1 MSSHEQ
7 QEQQEQQEQHEQQH
21 DDDPMLI
28 LLAFVAAAGFGSGV
42 PLLGLFGLLACAGH
56 IAAKV
61 DPTGAPARLLAV
73 AAQQPGRLL
82 SAAQQPAPVAEGDQA
97 DTHPA
102 TADVFDLLTSG
113 RHVLL
118 VGSTGGGKST
128 LLHHLA
134 ALHAKQRASVL
145 VIDVDA
151 IAGTYPG
158 YRVVGCGDDYDAAK
172 AGLIIVRRE
181 LAKRREARRNG
192 QRTFSRMVLLIDETQ
207 DVVRELDTAW
217 PIIEDVVRRGRKLN
231 IFAVIAAQDSQVGT
245 LRLEGKSALLGN
257 LTRVDVQRQG
267 RNRVALIDGSAYHL
281 PTLTHP
287 DELVQAKQT
296 SLAQT
301 GLAKNTLDSR
311 SEYLLADLLVTGLRQ
326 SEGQSCRSDEVEPDR
341 SGSGFRPAQTGPDR
355 TTIAA
360 AYARL
365 GSKNKVWEWLRDEY
379 GIRAK
384 PLGLQMI
391 DAAIEQEQERYRVVG
406 E

>member
-7 QEQQEQQEQHEQQH
+7 QEQHEQHEQHH

-42 PLLGLFGLLACAGH
+42 PLLGLVGLLACAGH

-61 DPTGAPARLLAV
+61 DPTGAPARLLAA

-82 SAAQQPAPVAEGDQA
+82 SAAQHPAPVAEGDQA

-102 TADVFDLLTSG
+102 AADVFDLLTSG

-134 ALHAKQRASVL
+134 ARHAKQRASVL

-192 QRTFSRMVLLIDETQ
+192 QRRHFPRMVLLIDETQ

-217 PIIEDVVRRGRKLN
+217 PIIEDVIRRGRKLN

-267 RNRVALIDGSAYHL
+267 RNRVALIDGTAHTL

-287 DELVQAKQT
+287 DELVKPRQGEPVQT
-296 SLAQT
+296 SSSAGGGSEQST
-301 GLAKNTLDSR
+301 TLLT
-311 SEYLLADLLVTGLRQ
+311 ELLAGG
-326 SEGQSCRSDEVEPDR
+326 SGQSHGQFTRFSEPVH
-341 SGSGFRPAQTGPDR
+341 PVQQNHPEPVLNQAV
-355 TTIAA
+355 IAA
-360 AYARL
+360 AYQHL
-365 GSKNKVWEWLRDEY
+365 GSKNKVCEWLREQH
-379 GIRAK
+379 GITNK
-384 PLGLQMI
+384 PKALQLI
-391 DAAIEQEQERYRVVG
+391 NAAIEQEQERYRVVG

>member
-7 QEQQEQQEQHEQQH
+7 QEQHEQHEQHH

-42 PLLGLFGLLACAGH
+42 PLLGLVGLLACAGH

-61 DPTGAPARLLAV
+61 DPTGTPARLLAV

-82 SAAQQPAPVAEGDQA
+82 SAAQQAAPVAEGDQS

-134 ALHAKQRASVL
+134 ARHAKQRASVV

-158 YRVVGCGDDYDAAK
+158 YRVVGCGDDYDAAA

-192 QRTFSRMVLLIDETQ
+192 QRRHFPRMVLLIDETQ

-217 PIIEDVVRRGRKLN
+217 PIIEDVIRRGRKLN

-245 LRLEGKSALLGN
+245 LKLEGKSALLGN

-267 RNRVALIDGSAYHL
+267 RSRVALIDGSAYHL
-281 PTLTHP
+281 PQLTHP
-287 DELVQAKQT
+287 DELVQPKPQPVGNRLTQGGQLDDSTALYNRLLQ
-296 SLAQT
+296 S
-301 GLAKNTLDSR
+301 GLPQLEADNHPQPQPVESTDSNQ
-311 SEYLLADLLVTGLRQ
+311 V
-326 SEGQSCRSDEVEPDR
+326 P
-341 SGSGFRPAQTGPDR
+341 
-355 TTIAA
+355 TTPNRLEIAA
-360 AYARL
+360 AYQQL
-365 GSKNKVWEWLRDEY
+365 GSKNKVWEWIRSTYGMRD
-379 GIRAK
+379 K
-384 PLGLQMI
+384 VKGLQLI
-391 DAAIEQEQERYRVVG
+391 NAAIEQEQERYRVVG

>member
-1 MSSHEQ
+1 
-7 QEQQEQQEQHEQQH
+7 
-21 DDDPMLI
+21 
-28 LLAFVAAAGFGSGV
+28 
-42 PLLGLFGLLACAGH
+42 
-56 IAAKV
+56 
-61 DPTGAPARLLAV
+61 
-73 AAQQPGRLL
+73 
-82 SAAQQPAPVAEGDQA
+82 
-97 DTHPA
+97 
-102 TADVFDLLTSG
+102 
-113 RHVLL
+113 

-134 ALHAKQRASVL
+134 ARHAKQRASVL

-151 IAGTYPG
+151 IAGSYPG

-192 QRTFSRMVLLIDETQ
+192 QRRHFPPMVLLIDETQ

-287 DELVQAKQT
+287 DELVQSNNTKPQKPVSTGGGFASETTLLNQLLESGLSQFQAGNHPET
-296 SLAQT
+296 SKPGET
-301 GLAKNTLDSR
+301 TLN
-311 SEYLLADLLVTGLRQ
+311 Q
-326 SEGQSCRSDEVEPDR
+326 SDV
-341 SGSGFRPAQTGPDR
+341 
-355 TTIAA
+355 AA
-360 AYARL
+360 AYKML
-365 GSKNKVWEWLRDEY
+365 GGKNQVWYWLRDNH
-379 GIRAK
+379 GIRNKATAYK
-384 PLGLQMI
+384 MI

>member
-1 MSSHEQ
+1 MSNHEQ
-7 QEQQEQQEQHEQQH
+7 QEQQEQEQHH

-61 DPTGAPARLLAV
+61 DPTGAPARLLAA

-82 SAAQQPAPVAEGDQA
+82 SAAQQAAPVAEGDQA

-134 ALHAKQRASVL
+134 ARHAKQRASVV

-158 YRVVGCGDDYDAAK
+158 YRVVGCGDDYDAAA

-192 QRTFSRMVLLIDETQ
+192 QRRHFPRMVLLIDETQ

-217 PIIEDVVRRGRKLN
+217 PIIEDVIRRGRKLN

-245 LRLEGKSALLGN
+245 LKLEGKSALLGN

-267 RNRVALIDGSAYHL
+267 RSRVALIDGSAYHL
-281 PTLTHP
+281 PQLTHP
-287 DELVQAKQT
+287 DELVQPKPQPVGNRLTQGGQLDDSTALYNRLLQ
-296 SLAQT
+296 S
-301 GLAKNTLDSR
+301 GLPQLEADNHPQPQPVESTDSNQ
-311 SEYLLADLLVTGLRQ
+311 V
-326 SEGQSCRSDEVEPDR
+326 P
-341 SGSGFRPAQTGPDR
+341 
-355 TTIAA
+355 TTPNRLEIAA
-360 AYARL
+360 AYQQL
-365 GSKNKVWEWLRDEY
+365 GSKNKVWEWIRSTYGMRD
-379 GIRAK
+379 K
-384 PLGLQMI
+384 VKGLQLI
-391 DAAIEQEQERYRVVG
+391 NAAIEQEQERYRVVG